1 MKRQQRQALATLFA
15 TAITVT
21 GCGGGGGGGSDPVVV
36 PPPEP
41 PPIGGIEGTGL
52 AVGVISGFG
61 SVIVNGVRYETSD
74 ATITV
79 DDNPGNESDLAV
91 GQVIVLKGSIDDNGT
106 TGTADSI
113 DFDAE
118 VEGPIASI
126 AADGASFVVLGQS
139 VLTDADTVYE
149 DSLILP
155 LQVGDEIEISGFRL
169 ADGTILATRVE
180 LQSQGSELE
189 VKGNVANLN
198 AAGLTFEVG
207 TLTVDYSAA
216 TLEDFPGG
224 DIDEGDWVEVHGT
237 GLNAQNQLE
246 ATRIEFEDNSI
257 DGDDGDHVEI
267 EGLITRFAS
276 TTDFDV
282 SGQAVVTTAGTEFEG
297 GAAGDLGI
305 DVKVEVE
312 GEFNAAGTIVADK
325 VEIKKASSVR
335 IEATVDVV
343 DTMAGTVTVFGDLL
357 IKTGPGT
364 QFEDSSDLDLPRFSV
379 SDINV
384 GDFLEIRGV
393 EDPANS
399 VEVLANRIE
408 RDDPDPDSGMRGI
421 VTSVNRPVIVVL
433 GVEIHTNGA
442 QFRDE
447 NEQVLTADQFF
458 DRLNAGDTIQADG
471 TWNGTSLVADEV
483 EFESDD

>member
-79 DDNPGNESDLAV
+79 DDNPGIDSDLAV

-237 GLNAQNQLE
+237 G
-246 ATRIEFEDNSI
+246 RIEFEDNSI

-325 VEIKKASSVR
+325 VEIKKTSSVR

-357 IKTGPGT
+357 IKTGPA
-364 QFEDSSDLDLPRFSV
+364 QFWLGQEGQVKRLRVREL
-379 SDINV
+379 
-384 GDFLEIRGV
+384 L
-393 EDPANS
+393 
-399 VEVLANRIE
+399 
-408 RDDPDPDSGMRGI
+408 
-421 VTSVNRPVIVVL
+421 VL
-433 GVEIHTNGA
+433 G
-442 QFRDE
+442 D
-447 NEQVLTADQFF
+447 L
-458 DRLNAGDTIQADG
+458 
-471 TWNGTSLVADEV
+471 
-483 EFESDD
+483 

>member
-21 GCGGGGGGGSDPVVV
+21 GCGGGGGGGSDPAVV

-79 DDNPGNESDLAV
+79 DDNPGSESDLAV
-91 GQVIVLKGSIDDNGT
+91 GQVIVLKGSIDDSGT
-106 TGTADSI
+106 TGTADTI

-126 AADGASFVVLGQS
+126 AADGTSFVVLGQS

-149 DSLILP
+149 DSLVLP

-207 TLTVDYSAA
+207 TLT
-216 TLEDFPGG
+216 
-224 DIDEGDWVEVHGT
+224 
-237 GLNAQNQLE
+237 
-246 ATRIEFEDNSI
+246 
-257 DGDDGDHVEI
+257 
-267 EGLITRFAS
+267 
-276 TTDFDV
+276 
-282 SGQAVVTTAGTEFEG
+282 
-297 GAAGDLGI
+297 
-305 DVKVEVE
+305 
-312 GEFNAAGTIVADK
+312 
-325 VEIKKASSVR
+325 
-335 IEATVDVV
+335 
-343 DTMAGTVTVFGDLL
+343 
-357 IKTGPGT
+357 
-364 QFEDSSDLDLPRFSV
+364 
-379 SDINV
+379 
-384 GDFLEIRGV
+384 
-393 EDPANS
+393 
-399 VEVLANRIE
+399 
-408 RDDPDPDSGMRGI
+408 
-421 VTSVNRPVIVVL
+421 
-433 GVEIHTNGA
+433 
-442 QFRDE
+442 
-447 NEQVLTADQFF
+447 
-458 DRLNAGDTIQADG
+458 
-471 TWNGTSLVADEV
+471 
-483 EFESDD
+483 